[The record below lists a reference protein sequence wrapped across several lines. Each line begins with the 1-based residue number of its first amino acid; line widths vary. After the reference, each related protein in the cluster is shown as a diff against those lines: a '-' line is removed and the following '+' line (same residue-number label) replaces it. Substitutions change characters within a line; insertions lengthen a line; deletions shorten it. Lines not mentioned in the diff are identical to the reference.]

1 MTAVRCGRRMIVAA
15 VLAWCAGGTAYGQ
28 CLLSGLF
35 NRPSTYAAQYG
46 TYATGYTAYMPISVV
61 PTTTYMP
68 VTYAAPTVTYRAA
81 YRPLAPSLGTTV
93 LRPSPVLRAASPPV
107 VMPYAVAMPTAA
119 PTAAPTV
126 VYRPVEIVVE
136 RRRLFSWRP
145 FERWRARRT
154 AYSLSYAAPT
164 WTTTAFAGYALPL
177 TVGNSDPSAV
187 VTASYAPGSVMS
199 GAAAGCSAC
208 GSSSLGLPLSA
219 ADAMP
224 TLPSP
229 GGSAGSSQPP
239 STYAPAPGGDAGES
253 WKPATPPGVQGTG
266 LPRTQ
271 TEEERPLVRQA
282 VFVRPIPL
290 VEEST
295 DAPPLVEIQGWK
307 RH

>member
-35 NRPSTYAAQYG
+35 NRPNTYAAQYG
-46 TYATGYTAYMPISVV
+46 TYPTGYTAYMPISVA

-68 VTYAAPTVTYRAA
+68 VTYAAPAVTYRAA

-93 LRPSPVLRAASPPV
+93 LRPAPVVPVASPPV
-107 VMPYAVAMPTAA
+107 VTPYAVAMPTAA

-136 RRRLFSWRP
+136 RRRLFPWRP

-177 TVGNSDPSAV
+177 TAGSCDPCAAT
-187 VTASYAPGSVMS
+187 VTASYASGTVVRGASV
-199 GAAAGCSAC
+199 GCGTC
-208 GSSSLGLPLSA
+208 GTSSLGLPLSA

-224 TLPSP
+224 TLPGS

-239 STYAPAPGGDAGES
+239 STYAPASGGDAGES
-253 WKPATPPGVQGTG
+253 WKPATTPGVQGTG
-266 LPRTQ
+266 LPR

-282 VFVRPIPL
+282 VFVRPIRL